1 MMPSGTTRGERASP
15 TSSRSTTTQ
24 SYATQHLSN
33 GFIYAA
39 VFALIVGTRASVFV
53 GVPSGVA
60 VLLRAIGIGAALCAL
75 RGQFRRWFFV
85 CLLIVGIAGGTSSLH
100 HAQSPQLGAYQGAAK
115 IMEDPQ
121 WRNGAVQCVLSI
133 EGQRFIVYAYGL
145 EGRRLNGR
153 QVGEVVSVSALR
165 QRLDSGK
172 LSRYRSR
179 HIVGLATLI
188 SVSETAG
195 AGAPLFRSA
204 NRLRGV
210 LQKSTRFMPYEE
222 ASLYMGLLIGDDRE
236 QTKEMI
242 AAFRGSGLS
251 HLTAVSG
258 QNVAFLLAVAAPLL
272 VRAKSRWRLIATIFL
287 LGWFVVLTRAE
298 PSVIR
303 ATAMAALSAYGVAR
317 GRDVPPLRILAIA
330 LGALLLID
338 PLIAWSVGFWMSSF
352 ATAGLI
358 VLTPIIA
365 KFLLGPPWLSGALS
379 TTLGAQLGVMPITLF
394 VFGSAPIVAIATN
407 LLAVPIAGAVMLVG
421 LPMGLVVGMLSEVSL
436 MSPVCGLLMLPI
448 TFAVR
453 WVWWVAVIGESVQPG
468 GLVNAALWLIMVC
481 LAICWCFFLARR
493 THLTEWGSDDLP
505 NYG

>member
-1 MMPSGTTRGERASP
+1 
-15 TSSRSTTTQ
+15 
-24 SYATQHLSN
+24 
-33 GFIYAA
+33 
-39 VFALIVGTRASVFV
+39 V
-53 GVPSGVA
+53 
-60 VLLRAIGIGAALCAL
+60 
-75 RGQFRRWFFV
+75 
-85 CLLIVGIAGGTSSLH
+85 
-100 HAQSPQLGAYQGAAK
+100 
-115 IMEDPQ
+115 
-121 WRNGAVQCVLSI
+121 
-133 EGQRFIVYAYGL
+133 
-145 EGRRLNGR
+145 
-153 QVGEVVSVSALR
+153 
-165 QRLDSGK
+165 
-172 LSRYRSR
+172 
-179 HIVGLATLI
+179 
-188 SVSETAG
+188 
-195 AGAPLFRSA
+195 
-204 NRLRGV
+204 
-210 LQKSTRFMPYEE
+210 
-222 ASLYMGLLIGDDRE
+222 
-236 QTKEMI
+236 
-242 AAFRGSGLS
+242 
-251 HLTAVSG
+251 
-258 QNVAFLLAVAAPLL
+258 
-272 VRAKSRWRLIATIFL
+272 KSRWRLIATIFL

-317 GRDVPPLRILAIA
+317 GRDVPPMRILAIA

-358 VLTPIIA
+358 VLTPIIS
-365 KFLLGPPWLSGALS
+365 KFLPGPPWLSGALS

-436 MSPVCGLLMLPI
+436 MSPVCGLLILPI

>member
-1 MMPSGTTRGERASP
+1 MIPSGTTRGDRARP
-15 TSSRSTTTQ
+15 TSSRSTTSQ
-24 SYATQHLSN
+24 WYATQHLPN

-39 VFALIVGTRASVFV
+39 VFSLIVGTRASVFV
-53 GVPSGVA
+53 GIPSSIA
-60 VLLRAIGIGAALCAL
+60 VLLRVVGVGAAACLL
-75 RGQFRRWFFV
+75 PSRFRRWSWG
-85 CLLIVGIAGGTSSLH
+85 CLLIVGVAGGSGAVHQVQT
-100 HAQSPQLGAYQGAAK
+100 PRLGAYQGAVK

-121 WRNGAVQCVLSI
+121 WRNGATQCVLSI

-145 EGRRLNGR
+145 EGRRLSGR

-165 QRLDSGK
+165 QRLDPEK
-172 LSRYRSR
+172 QSRYRSR
-179 HIVGLATLI
+179 HIVGSATLT
-188 SVSETAG
+188 SVSETVA

-210 LQKSTRFMPYEE
+210 LQNSARFMPYDE
-222 ASLYMGLLIGDDRE
+222 ASLYIGLLIGDDRE
-236 QTKEMI
+236 QSNEMI
-242 AAFRGSGLS
+242 TAFRGSGLS

-258 QNVAFLLAVAAPLL
+258 QNVAFLLAIAAPLL
-272 VRAKSRWRLIATIFL
+272 VRVQSRWRLVAIIFL

-317 GRDVPPLRILAIA
+317 GRDVPPMRILAIA
-330 LGALLLID
+330 FATLVLID
-338 PLIAWSVGFWMSSF
+338 PLIAWSVGFWMSGC

-358 VLTPIIA
+358 VLTPVIARIIP
-365 KFLLGPPWLSGALS
+365 GPSWFIGALS

-421 LPMGLVVGMLSEVSL
+421 LPMGLIVGVLSEA
-436 MSPVCGLLMLPI
+436 SPLSPLCALLMMPI

-453 WVWWVAVIGESVQPG
+453 WVWWVAVVGQEVQPG
-468 GLVNAALWLIMVC
+468 SFVNAALWLIVVC
-481 LAICWCFFLARR
+481 LAICWCIFLARR
-493 THLTEWGSDDLP
+493 THLTE
-505 NYG
+505 

>member
-1 MMPSGTTRGERASP
+1 MIPSGTTRGERASP
-15 TSSRSTTTQ
+15 TSSRSTTSQ
-24 SYATQHLSN
+24 SYATQHLAN
-33 GFIYAA
+33 GFIYIS
-39 VFALIVGTRASVFV
+39 VIALTVGTRASVFV
-53 GVPSGVA
+53 GIPSGVA
-60 VLLRAIGIGAALCAL
+60 VLLRVIAVGAAMCAL
-75 RGQFRRWFFV
+75 HGRFRRLTWG
-85 CLLIVGIAGGTSSLH
+85 CLLVVGLAGGSGALQHVQT
-100 HAQSPQLGAYQGAAK
+100 PRLGVYQGAAK
-115 IMEDPQ
+115 VMEDPQ
-121 WRNGAVQCVLSI
+121 WRSGAVQCVLSL

-153 QVGEVVSVSALR
+153 QVGEVVEVSALR
-165 QRLDSGK
+165 QRLDPGK
-172 LSRYRSR
+172 QSRYRSR
-179 HIVGLATLI
+179 HIVGVATLI
-188 SVSETAG
+188 GVSETAG
-195 AGAPLFRSA
+195 AGAPLYRSA

-210 LQKSTRFMPYEE
+210 LQRSTRFMPYEE

-272 VRAKSRWRLIATIFL
+272 VRVKSRWRLIATMFL

-298 PSVIR
+298 PSVVR
-303 ATAMAALSAYGVAR
+303 ATTMAALSAYGIAR
-317 GRDVPPLRILAIA
+317 GRDVPPMRIMAIA

-358 VLTPIIA
+358 MLTPIIA
-365 KFLLGPPWLSGALS
+365 NFLPGPPWLSGVLS

-421 LPMGLVVGMLSEVSL
+421 LPMGLVVGVLSEFGL
-436 MSPVCGLLMLPI
+436 LSPVCGLLMLPI

-453 WVWWVAVIGESVQPG
+453 WVWWVAVVGEAVQPG
-468 GLVNAALWLIMVC
+468 GLVNAALWLIVVC
-481 LAICWCFFLARR
+481 LATCRCFFLARR
-493 THLTEWGSDDLP
+493 THLTE
-505 NYG
+505 

>member
-1 MMPSGTTRGERASP
+1 
-15 TSSRSTTTQ
+15 
-24 SYATQHLSN
+24 
-33 GFIYAA
+33 
-39 VFALIVGTRASVFV
+39 VG
-53 GVPSGVA
+53 
-60 VLLRAIGIGAALCAL
+60 
-75 RGQFRRWFFV
+75 
-85 CLLIVGIAGGTSSLH
+85 
-100 HAQSPQLGAYQGAAK
+100 
-115 IMEDPQ
+115 D
-121 WRNGAVQCVLSI
+121 
-133 EGQRFIVYAYGL
+133 
-145 EGRRLNGR
+145 
-153 QVGEVVSVSALR
+153 VVEVSALR
-165 QRLDSGK
+165 QRLDPEK
-172 LSRYRSR
+172 QSRYRSR
-179 HIVGLATLI
+179 HIVGVATLT
-188 SVSETAG
+188 SVSESAG
-195 AGAPLFRSA
+195 TGAPLFHSA

-210 LQKSTRFMPYEE
+210 LQNSTRFMPYEE
-222 ASLYMGLLIGDDRE
+222 ASLYIGLLIGDDRE

-272 VRAKSRWRLIATIFL
+272 VRVKSRWRLIATMFL

-303 ATAMAALSAYGVAR
+303 ATAMAALGAYGVAR
-317 GRDVPPLRILAIA
+317 GRDVPPMRILAIA

-365 KFLLGPPWLSGALS
+365 KFLPGPPWLSGALS

-421 LPMGLVVGMLSEVSL
+421 LPMGLVVGVLSEFSL
-436 MSPVCGLLMLPI
+436 LSPVCGLLMLPI

-453 WVWWVAVIGESVQPG
+453 WVWWVAVIGEAVQPG
-468 GLVNAALWLIMVC
+468 GLVNAAVWLIVVC

-493 THLTEWGSDDLP
+493 THLTE
-505 NYG
+505 